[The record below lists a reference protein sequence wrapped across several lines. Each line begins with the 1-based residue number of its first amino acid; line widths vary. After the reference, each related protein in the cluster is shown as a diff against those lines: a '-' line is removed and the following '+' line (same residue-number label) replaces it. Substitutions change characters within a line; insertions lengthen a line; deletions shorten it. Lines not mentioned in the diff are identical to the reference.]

1 MMTIREFLELACDD
15 SYIVELFDL
24 SAYDAARPNYIDTV
38 EAILTDGETMDVIEM
53 EIMSWDYNTMRN
65 IICINYD
72 SSDY

>member
-1 MMTIREFLELACDD
+1 MTIRDFLELTCDD

-24 SAYDAARPNYIDTV
+24 SAYDTARPNYIDTV
-38 EAILTDGETMDVIEM
+38 DAILTDGETMDVIEM

>member
-1 MMTIREFLELACDD
+1 MTIREFLELACDD

-24 SAYDAARPNYIDTV
+24 STYNTARPNYIDTV
-38 EAILTDGETMDVIEM
+38 DAILTDGETMDVIEM